1 LFFLETAISIFI
13 GAFVLTYLT
22 IPKIISVVEFKRLM
36 DDPNKRSSHQSRTPT
51 LGGVAF
57 FYTLVFALFFI
68 RGRDIFDEGFYIIP
82 GLTILF
88 IVGLKDDLVVISP
101 GAKLIAQSFAVIFIL
116 ANPSFTIHSLN
127 GFLNI
132 NEIPYYLYLIIGGFM
147 MLTIINSYNLIDGID
162 GLASVVGIVILV
174 LYTTIFYLTEEYFF
188 ALLSITLNASLMAF
202 LGFNLSSDKKIFM
215 GDTGSLIVGFIIS
228 ILTLKFLALRPTAY
242 TELPF
247 LLENAPLI
255 AISILIVPLF
265 DTARVFAIR
274 IANNK
279 APFSPDRN
287 HTHHVLIDYWGLSH
301 KQASFIIGCFNLL
314 FVMLFIVL
322 GSTAKNLGMVIMLVS
337 VVIILGYIFFKYNYN
352 FATLKQK
359 ILLKRKV
366 DKIKSRVEESNMK
379 KKKKS
384 KKRIEDV
391 NQVDIVNRANGH
403 SISDTI
409 EGEDENPIQKNS

>member
-1 LFFLETAISIFI
+1 MFFLETAISIFI
-13 GAFVLTYLT
+13 GAFLLTYLT
-22 IPKIISVVEFKRLM
+22 IPKIIKVVEHKRLM
-36 DDPNKRSSHQSRTPT
+36 DDPNHRSSHTNKTPT
-51 LGGVAF
+51 LGGVSF

-68 RGRDIFDEGFYIIP
+68 KNRDQFDEVMHIIP

-88 IVGLKDDLVVISP
+88 IMGLKDDLVVISP
-101 GAKLIAQSFAVIFIL
+101 GTKLLAQVFAIIFVL
-116 ANPSFTIHSLN
+116 TNPSFTIYSLN

-162 GLASVVGIVILV
+162 GLASIVGMVIMV
-174 LYTTIFYLTEEYFF
+174 IYTTIFYMSEEYFF
-188 ALLSITLNASLMAF
+188 ALLSITMNASLMAF

-215 GDTGSLIVGFIIS
+215 GDTGSLIVGFVIS
-228 ILTLKFLALRPTAY
+228 VLTLKFLALRPVAY
-242 TELPF
+242 TDLPF

-274 IANNK
+274 IANK
-279 APFSPDRN
+279 KGPFSPDRN
-287 HTHHVLIDYWGLSH
+287 HTHHVLIDYWGLTH
-301 KQASFIIGCFNLL
+301 KQASFIIGCFNLM

-366 DKIKSRVEESNMK
+366 QKIKSRVEEKGNL
-379 KKKKS
+379 
-384 KKRIEDV
+384 KRKDRKGVVGESSEQKDV
-391 NQVDIVNRANGH
+391 SLNGE
-403 SISDTI
+403 STAK
-409 EGEDENPIQKNS
+409 PKNSDKESSINGKL

>member
-13 GAFVLTYLT
+13 GIFLLTYLT
-22 IPKIISVVEFKRLM
+22 IPKIIKVVEHKRLM
-36 DDPNKRSSHQSRTPT
+36 DHPNQRSSHSSRTPT

-57 FYTLVFALFFI
+57 FYCLIFALFFI
-68 RGRDIFDEGFYIIP
+68 RGRDVFDEAMYIIP

-101 GAKLIAQSFAVIFIL
+101 GAKLLSQVFAIVFIL

-132 NEIPYYLYLIIGGFM
+132 YEIPYYLYLIIGGFM
-147 MLTIINSYNLIDGID
+147 MITIINSYNLIDGID
-162 GLASVVGIVILV
+162 GLASIVGIVILV
-174 LYTTIFYLTEEYFF
+174 IYTTIFYLTEEYFF
-188 ALLSITLNASLMAF
+188 ALLAIALNASLMSF
-202 LGFNLSSDKKIFM
+202 LGFNLSSNKKIFM

-228 ILTLKFLALRPTAY
+228 ILTLKFLALRPVVY
-242 TELPF
+242 TDLPF

-279 APFSPDRN
+279 GPFSPDRN
-287 HTHHVLIDYWGLSH
+287 HTHHVLIDYWGLTH

-314 FVMLFIVL
+314 FVTLFIVL

-337 VVIILGYIFFKYNYN
+337 VVIFLGYIFFKYNYN
-352 FATLKQK
+352 FTTLKQK

-366 DKIKSRVEESNMK
+366 KLFKSKVEEKS
-379 KKKKS
+379 S
-384 KKRIEDV
+384 KKRKKEKKK
-391 NQVDIVNRANGH
+391 
-403 SISDTI
+403 
-409 EGEDENPIQKNS
+409 GEDSSVDE

>member
-1 LFFLETAISIFI
+1 MNFLETAILLFI
-13 GAFVLTYLT
+13 GSFLLVYLT
-22 IPKIISVVEFKRLM
+22 IPKIIKVVEYKRLM
-36 DDPNKRSSHQSRTPT
+36 DNPNQRSSHANKTPT
-51 LGGVAF
+51 LGGVSF
-57 FYTLVFALFFI
+57 FYTLIFALFFI
-68 RGRDIFDEGFYIIP
+68 KSWHNFEEAIYIIP

-101 GAKLIAQSFAVIFIL
+101 GAKLITQVFAIAFIL
-116 ANPSFTIHSLN
+116 ANPGFTIDSLN

-132 NEIPYYLYLIIGGFM
+132 HEIPYYLYLGIAGFM

-162 GLASVVGIVILV
+162 GLASVVGIVIMV
-174 LYTTIFYLTEEYFF
+174 IYTTIFYLTGEHFF
-188 ALLSITLNASLMAF
+188 ALISITMNACLMAF

-215 GDTGSLIVGFIIS
+215 GDTGSLIVGFVIG
-228 ILTLKFLALRPTAY
+228 ILTLKFLALGPDSY

-247 LLENAPLI
+247 LLENAPII

-301 KQASFIIGCFNLL
+301 KQASFIIGCFNLF

-322 GSTAKNLGMVIMLVS
+322 GSTAKNFGMVLMLVS
-337 VVIILGYIFFKYNYN
+337 VVLFLGYIFFKYNYN

-366 DKIKSRVEESNMK
+366 DKIKGKGAEAKQGKENQGKYEKKEVNEVEK
-379 KKKKS
+379 
-384 KKRIEDV
+384 
-391 NQVDIVNRANGH
+391 
-403 SISDTI
+403 TI
-409 EGEDENPIQKNS
+409 E

>member
-1 LFFLETAISIFI
+1 L
-13 GAFVLTYLT
+13 
-22 IPKIISVVEFKRLM
+22 
-36 DDPNKRSSHQSRTPT
+36 
-51 LGGVAF
+51 
-57 FYTLVFALFFI
+57 ALFFVKNWPT
-68 RGRDIFDEGFYIIP
+68 FDEVVYIIP

-88 IVGLKDDLVVISP
+88 IIGLKDDLVVISP
-101 GAKLIAQSFAVIFIL
+101 GTKLMAQVMAIAFIL

-162 GLASVVGIVILV
+162 GLASVVGIVIMV
-174 LYTTIFYLTEEYFF
+174 IYTTIFYLTKEYFF
-188 ALLSITLNASLMAF
+188 ALLSITANASLMAF
-202 LGFNLSSDKKIFM
+202 LGFNLSADKKIFM

-228 ILTLKFLALRPTAY
+228 ILTLKFLALKPHAY
-242 TELPF
+242 SDLPF

-274 IANNK
+274 IANKK

-287 HTHHVLIDYWGLSH
+287 HTHHVLIDYWGLTH

-314 FVMLFIVL
+314 FVILFIVL

-337 VVIILGYIFFKYNYN
+337 VVVILSYIFFKYNYN
-352 FATLKQK
+352 FTTLKQK
-359 ILLKRKV
+359 ILIKRKV
-366 DKIKSRVEESNMK
+366 EKIKGKNESNK
-379 KKKKS
+379 NNRSS
-384 KKRIEDV
+384 KNTDQETKPKD
-391 NQVDIVNRANGH
+391 
-403 SISDTI
+403 
-409 EGEDENPIQKNS
+409 

>member
-1 LFFLETAISIFI
+1 MYFLETAIVLFI
-13 GAFVLTYLT
+13 GAFLLTYLT
-22 IPKIISVVEFKRLM
+22 IPKIINVVEHKRLM
-36 DDPNKRSSHQSRTPT
+36 DKPNQRSSHTSRTPT
-51 LGGVAF
+51 LGGIAF

-68 RGRDIFDEGFYIIP
+68 RGRDAFDEAIYIIP

-101 GAKLIAQSFAVIFIL
+101 GAKLIAQVFAIAFIL
-116 ANPSFTIHSLN
+116 SNPSFTIGSLN

-174 LYTTIFYLTEEYFF
+174 IYTTIFYLTEEYFF
-188 ALLSITLNASLMAF
+188 ALISITMNASLIAF
-202 LGFNLSSDKKIFM
+202 LGFNLSSEKKIFM

-228 ILTLKFLALRPTAY
+228 ILTLKFLALKPHVY
-242 TELPF
+242 TDLPF

-274 IANNK
+274 IANKK

-322 GSTAKNLGMVIMLVS
+322 GSTAKNFGMVIMLVS
-337 VVIILGYIFFKYNYN
+337 VVVLLSYIFFKYNYN
-352 FATLKQK
+352 ITTLKQK
-359 ILLKRKV
+359 IMLKRRV
-366 DKIKSRVEESNMK
+366 DKIKAKVESKNDTRKNK
-379 KKKKS
+379 KKVDKDS
-384 KKRIEDV
+384 KAK
-391 NQVDIVNRANGH
+391 G
-403 SISDTI
+403 
-409 EGEDENPIQKNS
+409 